1 MKDLELIDNRVQIFC
16 TFVVGF
22 ETMRT
27 TVKDMAS
34 SKEESEQARAV
45 KICEIIESFVG
56 EDKKLEGLL
65 DRLRVKVAGDKVK
78 ALLQY
83 VKVQL
88 KTKDD
93 TFVEKLYENSEL
105 LKREVKNHINTK
117 QRVAIEGLDDESL
130 ITADARVPVTE
141 SDLIFLNDIAAM
153 SVKEGEFISDYSKYF
168 NTASYKNRI
177 CQLYHSVPYYFE
189 QAFANI
195 DVRLQN
201 IVLEIIEYDAN
212 RDKKNMEKQDCL
224 KSLKDLNVLCN
235 IDTSAN
241 KMTSKVTDHQAFEM
255 FLSILERNNNDNLIN
270 KILRDDIIM
279 KTLFEVS
286 TSSSGSNY
294 GFRRLFTAAHY
305 PYDQIIM
312 KKFMQVKNYNT
323 QSMQVIVTDL
333 CRDAQFR
340 ESYDRYKK
348 AEKTKGFKIVMES
361 TMEAMATSEINDE
374 LVDSVMHI
382 LEEFTKLEEYSDDIL
397 QMHEVYN
404 VIEKIYTQIIQ
415 HDLFDEFPG
424 LIAKL
429 QEFYNYRVKHDHYEK
444 RSKFAITQQIAIYG
458 ITPQDVWYDIHKILR
473 DCKYNDFDKV
483 FLKYGAAK
491 VFDFDIKKNLQDYG
505 KQLTSGDIKALP
517 SNQLALICADV
528 DAKGF
533 DIYVYGIFNR
543 LFRAMVSKSLHTQV
557 KRIEQGTFKKTEYPG
572 LSTSDESNV
581 RKAITDYLTL
591 STLVAKDPDLF
602 VTLYW
607 RKVADMLDALVNVKA
622 SYDSIKSFAK
632 LDIDSN
638 VLQIFDNKN
647 SAMRLN
653 NEYDRLKGNAKKV
666 QMDRHMEEFMNLP
679 TAKEDVPDS
688 N

>member
-1 MKDLELIDNRVQIFC
+1 MKDLELLDNQVQIFC

-34 SKEESEQARAV
+34 SEDASDNARAV
-45 KICEIIESFVG
+45 KICEIIEGFVG
-56 EDKKLEGLL
+56 TDKKLEGLL

-93 TFVEKLYENSEL
+93 TFVEQLYENCEL
-105 LKREVKNHINTK
+105 LKREVKNHINAVK
-117 QRVAIEGLDDESL
+117 RESIEGLDDQEF
-130 ITADARVPVTE
+130 ITADARVPITS
-141 SDLIFLNDIAAM
+141 SDLNFLNDIAAM

-168 NTASYKNRI
+168 NTAAYKNRV

-201 IVLEIIEYDAN
+201 IIIEIVEYDAN
-212 RDKKNMEKQDCL
+212 RDKKNFDKQECL
-224 KSLKDLNVLCN
+224 NSLKDLNVLCN

-255 FLSILERNNNDNLIN
+255 FLNILERNNNDNLIN

-323 QSMQVIVTDL
+323 QSIQVIVTDL
-333 CRDAQFR
+333 CRDAQFK

-348 AEKTKGFKIVMES
+348 AEKTKNFKILMEA
-361 TMEAMATSEINDE
+361 TMEAMKTSEINDE
-374 LVDSVMHI
+374 LIDSVMSI
-382 LEEFTKLEEYSDDIL
+382 LDEFTRLEEYSDDIL
-397 QMHEVYN
+397 HMYEVYE
-404 VIEKIYTQIIQ
+404 VIETVYMQIVT
-415 HDLFDEFPG
+415 HNLYEEFPG
-424 LIAKL
+424 LITKL

-444 RSKFAITQQIAIYG
+444 RSKFLITQQIAIYG
-458 ITPQDVWYDIHKILR
+458 VTPQDVWFDVHKILR
-473 DCKYNDFDKV
+473 DYDYKGFEKMYF
-483 FLKYGAAK
+483 KYGSAK
-491 VFDFDIKKNLQDYG
+491 IFVFDIGQQLSDYG
-505 KQLTSGDIKALP
+505 KQLSSGDIKSLP
-517 SNQLALICADV
+517 SNELALICADV

-533 DIYVYGIFNR
+533 DIYAFGIFNR
-543 LFRAMVSKSLHTQV
+543 LFRAMMTKSLSIQV
-557 KRIEQGTFKKTEYPG
+557 KRIEQGRFKKTEYPG
-572 LSTSDESNV
+572 LSSADEGNI
-581 RKAITDYLTL
+581 RKALTDYMTL
-591 STLVAKDPDLF
+591 ATLVEKDADLF
-602 VTLYW
+602 VTMYW
-607 RKVADMLDALVNVKA
+607 RKVADMLDALVSVKA
-622 SYDSIKSFAK
+622 SFETVKKYVT
-632 LDIDSN
+632 IDFGED
-638 VLQIFDNKN
+638 LLRIFDNKN
-647 SAMRLN
+647 SAMRLY
-653 NEYDRLKGNAKKV
+653 NEHDRLKGNAKKV
-666 QMDRHMEEFMNLP
+666 QMDRHMEEFL
-679 TAKEDVPDS
+679 TLATIKEDGAT